1 MSHSINISR
10 IKEVK
15 SALEPLK
22 DNFVFVGGAT
32 VSLYVERMAA
42 EVRPTNDVDILVE
55 IWSRWDFAELE
66 AKMRQLGFVNDMTS
80 RFLSLRV

>member
-15 SALEPLK
+15 IALEPLK

-32 VSLYVERMAA
+32 VSLYAERMA
-42 EVRPTNDVDILVE
+42 EGKYGQQE
-55 IWSRWDFAELE
+55 
-66 AKMRQLGFVNDMTS
+66 M
-80 RFLSLRV
+80 